1 MQLLLK
7 YEILDTLSGGYLACN
22 NSIGPALSY
31 IIHSTVWL
39 ASHVSNHIL
48 KISWRSLR
56 AHPCG
61 VSTPV
66 ISSSQA
72 GIMFLSKGTTP
83 QEEEATLGDNRFI
96 A

>member
-22 NSIGPALSY
+22 NSIRHALFY
-31 IIHSTVWL
+31 TINSTVWSV
-39 ASHVSNHIL
+39 SHVSNHIL

-56 AHPCG
+56 AHSCG
-61 VSTPV
+61 VPTPV

-72 GIMFLSKGTTP
+72 NIMFLPKGTKP
-83 QEEEATLGDNRFI
+83 QEEATLGDSRFI
-96 A
+96 V